1 MLQQSAQTVNY
12 ITVFSTSL
20 EGLEISQLGVRQLSL
35 PKDSSHTK
43 TYTAEMIIY
52 AMDYS
57 NGWLQNVPVPR
68 VKVRFKLADVM
79 QTGNFLL

>member
-1 MLQQSAQTVNY
+1 
-12 ITVFSTSL
+12 
-20 EGLEISQLGVRQLSL
+20 
-35 PKDSSHTK
+35 
-43 TYTAEMIIY
+43 
-52 AMDYS
+52 MDYS